1 MTIDRSYL
9 HAAES
14 MGDAEAGQFFRA
26 VIRFGLDGTEP
37 ESLSGSP
44 AVGFA
49 LVRPTLEKGRARAIA
64 GEKGGKAEAKPKQTA
79 SKPQAKPKQTV
90 SKKSEVVMPDMTWAS
105 DAVRGAVEDW
115 LAYKAS
121 RGDKYKQIGLNK
133 LVGEIEKKFRAYGDM
148 VVVDA
153 INGSIANGWQGIIW
167 DRVIPAAKSYRP
179 GSQAAL
185 NAAMTERVRLG
196 SAGLDEWQRQS
207 IRQMLAEP
215 IEGVDGD
222 GKQNEESGYQSGCPG
237 GSRGR

>member
-1 MTIDRSYL
+1 MERQQMTIDRSYL

-14 MGDAEAGQFFRA
+14 MEDAEAGRFLLA
-26 VIRFGLDGTEP
+26 AIRFGLDGTEP
-37 ESLSGSP
+37 ENLSGAP

-64 GEKGGKAEAKPKQTA
+64 GGKGGKAEAKPKQTE
-79 SKPQAKPKQTV
+79 SKPQAKPKQTA
-90 SKKSEVVMPDMTWAS
+90 SKKPDLVMPDMGWAS
-105 DAVRGAVEDW
+105 EAVRQAVTDW
-115 LAYKAS
+115 LAYKES

-167 DRVIPAAKSYRP
+167 DRAIPRERNYRP

-196 SAGLDEWQRQS
+196 TAGLTEWQREN
-207 IRQMLAEP
+207 IRRMMEEAKAE
-215 IEGVDGD
+215 GSGD
-222 GKQNEESGYQSGCPG
+222 GEQNEEG
-237 GSRGR
+237 